1 MSQFYGLIGDKCPIG
16 SSVLDIRSVKG
27 RWPFTRSQRN
37 CYMNCPTTSI
47 TNDNL
52 FERTCSTTS
61 GDFSAPLYQKR
72 NNAEPIH
79 TWEEENKDSLQ
90 HWYQRFGIDEY
101 KKANVKKDPLE
112 IKIQPLERHPSNA
125 GTRRKRYIK
134 KSNKKQNSRN
144 VRCSCKK

>member
-1 MSQFYGLIGDKCPIG
+1 MSQFYGMIGDKCPLG
-16 SSVLDIRSVKG
+16 SSVLDISVKG
-27 RWPFTRSQRN
+27 LLPFTRSQRN

-52 FERTCSTTS
+52 FERTCNTTS
-61 GDFSAPLYQKR
+61 GEFSAPLYQKR

-79 TWEEENKDSLQ
+79 TWEFEKKGSLQ
-90 HWYQRFGIDEY
+90 HWYQQFGIDEY

-112 IKIQPLERHPSNA
+112 IERQPSNS

-134 KSNKKQNSRN
+134 KSKKQNSRN
-144 VRCSCKK
+144 VRRSCKK